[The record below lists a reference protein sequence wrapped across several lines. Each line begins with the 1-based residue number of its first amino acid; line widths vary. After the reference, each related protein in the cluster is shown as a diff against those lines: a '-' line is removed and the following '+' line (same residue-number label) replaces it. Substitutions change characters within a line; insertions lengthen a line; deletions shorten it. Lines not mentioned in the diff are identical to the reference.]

1 MGLPVVVMLCAGYGN
16 CTYPSR
22 YLSFSLLL
30 LYWEFMIYELCGGIF
45 LNVFVLADAS
55 IICGHVSICVQLP
68 NGSWAKIWKFL
79 AASSGSP
86 SSPLFN
92 APGVADVESKI
103 IISDVNSPQICLK
116 FAELDNTHFP
126 NNSNS

>member
-1 MGLPVVVMLCAGYGN
+1 MGLLVVVVVVMLCAGYGN

-55 IICGHVSICVQLP
+55 IICGCVSICLQHP
-68 NGSWAKIWKFL
+68 NGICAKIWQFL
-79 AASSGSP
+79 AASRESP

-103 IISDVNSPQICLK
+103 IISDVNSPPDMLKICRIR
-116 FAELDNTHFP
+116 
-126 NNSNS
+126 